1 MIQVTELGYVAL
13 GVKSLADWKRFA
25 AEIVGFEVL
34 DEGEAGRAWLRM
46 DYWRHRVILDEDGT
60 DDLNVLGFRVAGAE
74 EFRAMAAQLKDAGVE
89 VGIAKPAQADDRR
102 VLELMTLKDASGY
115 PIEIF
120 HGPQVQAD
128 KPFHPGRRMHGRF
141 KTGAGGMGHLIQRQ
155 TAGLEKTYEFYK
167 LLGMRG
173 GIEYRIPVPGAPRP
187 LELMFLHC
195 NERDHTIAFGLPGAK
210 RINHLMLEYDNLDD
224 VGLTY
229 EIVRQAGVPIAVE
242 PGRHANDQMYSFYFT
257 NPSGWMIEVGW
268 GARPATHQ
276 SEYYQR
282 DTYGHA
288 GLGGPPPA
296 AAKPAAR
303 EPVEA

>member
-1 MIQVTELGYVAL
+1 MAQVTELGYVGL
-13 GVKSLADWKRFA
+13 GVKSLADWQRFA
-25 AEIVGFEVL
+25 AEIVGLEIG
-34 DEGEAGRAWLRM
+34 DDSGGGRAYLRM
-46 DYWRHRVILDEDGT
+46 DYWHHRIFLDEDGT
-60 DDLNVLGFRVAGAE
+60 DDLNVLGFRVAGPE
-74 EFRAMAAQLKDAGVE
+74 EFREMARRLADAGVAATFGSPE
-89 VGIAKPAQADDRR
+89 EADDRR
-102 VLELMTLKDASGY
+102 VLELMKLNDASGY

-155 TAGLEKTYEFYK
+155 TAGFEKTYEFYK

-173 GIEYRIPVPGAPRP
+173 GIEYRMPLPGAPRP

-195 NERDHTIAFGLPGAK
+195 NERDHTVAFGLPSET
-210 RINHLMLEYDNLDD
+210 RINHLMVEVDNLDD

-229 EIVRQAGVPIAVE
+229 DLVRRADIPVAIQ

-282 DTYGHA
+282 DTYGHEMTRAPA
-288 GLGGPPPA
+288 GAPPVRA
-296 AAKPAAR
+296 A
-303 EPVEA
+303 E